1 LVFGLALVLVLVLA
15 LGCGDGKK
23 FVPVSGKVT
32 LNGRPLPGATVSFQP
47 LAPAGS
53 VNAPAPGSAGKTDAN
68 GEYTLKVSTG
78 QNGAWVGKHRVE
90 ITLLSPQIGEGDE
103 RRSRRGPR
111 LGEKVPARYNKDSKE
126 VVEVPPGG
134 ITKDFALTS
143 P

>member
-1 LVFGLALVLVLVLA
+1 LVLGLALVLA
-15 LGCGDGKK
+15 LGCGGGKK
-23 FVPVSGKVT
+23 FAPVSGKVT

-47 LAPAGS
+47 IAPAGS
-53 VNAPAPGSAGKTDAN
+53 VNAPAPGSAAKTDAN

-103 RRSRRGPR
+103 RHSRRGPP
-111 LGEKVPARYNKDSKE
+111 LGDKVPPRYNRDSKE

-134 ITKDFALTS
+134 MTKDFTLTS